1 MKMRRLF
8 SWTGLALCVAYLLFT
23 AWLVHGAQSDADP
36 KGTYILMALPIT
48 LQSAALDAI
57 GAGGLLYGKPWS
69 TAYAVLVPPTL
80 LFLYAAGWWIERSA
94 RGR

>member
-1 MKMRRLF
+1 MKKRRLL

-36 KGTYILMALPIT
+36 KGT
-48 LQSAALDAI
+48 I

-80 LFLYAAGWWIERSA
+80 LLLYAAGWLIERSA

>member
-1 MKMRRLF
+1 MKMRRLL
-8 SWTGLALCVAYLLFT
+8 SWTGLALCVVYLLLT

-36 KGTYILMALPIT
+36 KGAYILMSLPIT

-57 GAGGLLYGKPWS
+57 GAGSLLYRKPWS

-80 LFLYAAGWWIERSA
+80 LLLYAAGWLIERAA

>member
-1 MKMRRLF
+1 MKKRRLL
-8 SWTGLALCVAYLLFT
+8 SWAGLALCVAYLLFT

-57 GAGGLLYGKPWS
+57 GAGGML
-69 TAYAVLVPPTL
+69 
-80 LFLYAAGWWIERSA
+80 
-94 RGR
+94 